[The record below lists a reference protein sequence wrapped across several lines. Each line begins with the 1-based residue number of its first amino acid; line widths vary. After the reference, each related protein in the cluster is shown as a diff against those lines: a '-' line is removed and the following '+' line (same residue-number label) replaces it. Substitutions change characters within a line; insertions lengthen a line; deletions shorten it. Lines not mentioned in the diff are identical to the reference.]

1 MKLWTMLAG
10 LAVAGILA
18 SSVYAQDQAPPKKG
32 KGRFQAP
39 ATYKQLVD
47 SKVIKDGDKVTQKA
61 IIAYNVSKIPADL
74 ADDAKT
80 TATDRATRMAKGLWT
95 RVVAAAK
102 VDGQTDPETAALDG
116 QKYDDTVKSLP
127 RRGGKKGGQKQDAP
141 AAPATT

>member
-74 ADDAKT
+74 ADDAK
-80 TATDRATRMAKGLWT
+80 
-95 RVVAAAK
+95 
-102 VDGQTDPETAALDG
+102 
-116 QKYDDTVKSLP
+116 
-127 RRGGKKGGQKQDAP
+127 
-141 AAPATT
+141 